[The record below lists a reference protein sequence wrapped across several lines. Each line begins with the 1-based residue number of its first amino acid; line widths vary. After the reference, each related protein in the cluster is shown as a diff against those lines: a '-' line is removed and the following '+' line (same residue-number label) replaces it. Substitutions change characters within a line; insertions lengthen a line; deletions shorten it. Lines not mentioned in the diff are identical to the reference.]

1 MKAYKCDLCGS
12 FFTDYSVSIKYS
24 IMTNEKEDKS
34 RDDIEVYALT
44 KLDLCFNC
52 QGEIDLAR
60 KYQRGIRAV
69 ELPKEEVNKLSN
81 YEKERIS
88 GALHYKDENGKERE

>member
-12 FFTDYSVSIKYS
+12 FFTDESAPIQYSVMANDKKGKYNND
-24 IMTNEKEDKS
+24 MEAL
-34 RDDIEVYALT
+34 YALT

-60 KYQRGIRAV
+60 KRKRGIRAV
-69 ELPKEEVNKLSN
+69 EPSKEE
-81 YEKERIS
+81 
-88 GALHYKDENGKERE
+88 